1 VSLQTRL
8 TDLVAAVGA
17 DIKSL
22 QQQINGISVG
32 SGPWTE
38 EIRTTAA
45 TNNVIALADAFTGF
59 APAAN
64 TRYLVDIV
72 ASVLSN
78 AATVGIQ
85 TQLTGP
91 TTGITA
97 AAVKI
102 AAATS
107 ATADAIAHTGLNTI
121 QANTAGLAVPSLVTI
136 QAIIEVGASPGA
148 GNIRMQYRPE
158 TATLMTVRAGSIMR
172 WRTV

>member
-1 VSLQTRL
+1 MSLQTRL
-8 TDLVAAVGA
+8 TSLVAAIGA
-17 DIKSL
+17 DVKSL
-22 QQQINGISVG
+22 QQQINSLSVG

-38 EIRTTAA
+38 EIRTTAV
-45 TNNVIALADAFTGF
+45 NNSVISLVDAFTGF

-64 TRYLVDIV
+64 TRYMVDIV
-72 ASVLSN
+72 ASVQSN

-107 ATADAIAHTGLNTI
+107 ATADAIAHSGLNTI
-121 QANTAGLAVPSLVTI
+121 QANTAGLATPSLVTI
-136 QAIIEVGASPGA
+136 QAIIEVGATPGA
-148 GNIRMQYRPE
+148 GNIRMQFRPE
-158 TATLMTVRAGSIMR
+158 TATLMTVRPGSIMR